1 MRYFTNRRI
10 VVQTAIDEVDARSY
24 AQITICII
32 FDEIVIDEFI
42 IAISAVFDEE
52 NDVDAGNF

>member
-1 MRYFTNRRI
+1 M
-10 VVQTAIDEVDARSY
+10 QTAIDEVDARSY